1 MIIIPSHAHL
11 CGAKPTTGQSLW
23 QTCSDFCYNWRFLSF
38 FFIQLSSAARQ
49 CTIKLQWSCDRC
61 CFFFFSFSWLL
72 LTPPISISVAMQ
84 ISDSCCFSVSNV
96 FLFPGTF
103 VKVSCKQGNRA
114 AKENPET
121 PKESK
126 RTLKEPQKNPEPS
139 TVRSDADIVLI

>member
-61 CFFFFSFSWLL
+61 CFFFF
-72 LTPPISISVAMQ
+72 
-84 ISDSCCFSVSNV
+84 
-96 FLFPGTF
+96 LFPGCF
-103 VKVSCKQGNRA
+103 SLHPFPFQLPCKFLTRVVFPSRMFSSFRA
-114 AKENPET
+114 HLSRCLVNKET
-121 PKESK
+121 GQPKK
-126 RTLKEPQKNPEPS
+126 IQRLQKNPREP
-139 TVRSDADIVLI
+139 